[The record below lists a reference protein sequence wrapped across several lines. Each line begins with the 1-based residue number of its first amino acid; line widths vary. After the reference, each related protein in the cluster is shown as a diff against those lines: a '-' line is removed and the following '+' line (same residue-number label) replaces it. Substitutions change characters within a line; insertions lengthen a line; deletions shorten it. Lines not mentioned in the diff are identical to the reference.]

1 MTLHENIRGSRF
13 ATAARHDS
21 RAAEHAPEAQ
31 EHQITCSV
39 CGVRS
44 EFVKDEAVA
53 ATRDNFRC
61 PKCRSM
67 LRQRDLAQIIVDEFS
82 DGRSFSLND
91 LIRSG
96 RLDEVA
102 IYEVGFR
109 GPIAERLR
117 KLPNYIQSHLWADTE
132 HGESKNGVRCED
144 LRQLTFESDSFDLM
158 LSLDVLEH
166 VFDLPKALA
175 EIHRVLKPGGM
186 HVFTVPVRYPLPE
199 QSLTRATMRRGRVV
213 NLEPERFHT
222 AADGSQI
229 LLVTEFGAD
238 LIDMHEEAGL
248 RLKIIRRSAPSIPQF
263 QNATFVAR
271 KPG

>member
-1 MTLHENIRGSRF
+1 MALQENIRGSRF
-13 ATAARHDS
+13 VTAARSDS
-21 RAAEHAPEAQ
+21 RVTEHLPTQ

-39 CGVRS
+39 CGQRA
-44 EFVKDEAVA
+44 EFVKDDAV

-67 LRQRDLAQIIVDEFS
+67 LRQRDLAQIIVDEFG
-82 DGRSFSLND
+82 DGRTFSLND

-96 RLDEVA
+96 RLDDLS
-102 IYEVGFR
+102 IYEIGFR

-117 KLPNYIQSHLWADTE
+117 KLPKYVQSYLWSDTP
-132 HGESKNGVRCED
+132 HGESKNGIRCED
-144 LRQLTFESDSFDLM
+144 LRQLTFESDSFDLI
-158 LSLDVLEH
+158 LSLEVLEH

-175 EIHRVLKPGGM
+175 EIHRVLKPGGI

-199 QSLTRATMRRGRVV
+199 QSLARATMRRGRVV

-222 AADGSQI
+222 AADGSQV

-238 LIDMHEEAGL
+238 LMDMHEEVGL